1 MAVRR
6 MDIFGDDS
14 TEDVDSDDIFY
25 HSSAEKS
32 KIFNAER
39 SESEDAHHSNPR
51 RSEWSTRASSTKN
64 VERIYD
70 YDGRHKFTG
79 DPYEEV
85 PDEYEEPRRKEFE
98 RSRDKVRDREWERDA
113 GSRHSYG
120 WERRP
125 QYHYEHSPHHS
136 GNVQKSNASPII
148 KLLGLVLLVMGVIF
162 VIKGHPEYS
171 AVVVLVII
179 MYVLNFFTINK
190 KGSGSRRQR

>member
-39 SESEDAHHSNPR
+39 SESEDAHYSNPR
-51 RSEWSTRASSTKN
+51 RSEWTTRASSTKN
-64 VERIYD
+64 VERVYD

-85 PDEYEEPRRKEFE
+85 SDEYEEPRRKEFE
-98 RSRDKVRDREWERDA
+98 RSRSRVRDRDRERNYGNEHHHEWKRK
-113 GSRHSYG
+113 
-120 WERRP
+120 P

-136 GNVQKSNASPII
+136 GNVQKSNVSPII
-148 KLLGLVLLVMGVIF
+148 KLLGLVLLIMGVIF

>member
-1 MAVRR
+1 MAVRK

-39 SESEDAHHSNPR
+39 SESEDAYYSNPR
-51 RSEWSTRASSTKN
+51 RSEWTTRASSTKN

-125 QYHYEHSPHHS
+125 QYHYEHNPHHS
-136 GNVQKSNASPII
+136 GNVQKSNVSPII

-190 KGSGSRRQR
+190 KGSGSRRLR

>member
-14 TEDVDSDDIFY
+14 TEDVDTGDIFY
-25 HSSAEKS
+25 HSSAERNKVFS
-32 KIFNAER
+32 AEHD
-39 SESEDAHHSNPR
+39 EPEDAHYGNPR
-51 RSEWSTRASSTKN
+51 RSERTTRTSSTKN
-64 VERIYD
+64 VERVYD

-85 PDEYEEPRRKEFE
+85 PDEYEEPHRKEFGHP
-98 RSRDKVRDREWERDA
+98 RDRERDRERERNC
-113 GSRHSYG
+113 SNRYSHER
-120 WERRP
+120 ERRP

-136 GNVQKSNASPII
+136 GNVQKSNVSPII

-190 KGSGSRRQR
+190 KGSGSRRQK

>member
-1 MAVRR
+1 M
-6 MDIFGDDS
+6 
-14 TEDVDSDDIFY
+14 
-25 HSSAEKS
+25 
-32 KIFNAER
+32 
-39 SESEDAHHSNPR
+39 
-51 RSEWSTRASSTKN
+51 
-64 VERIYD
+64 
-70 YDGRHKFTG
+70 
-79 DPYEEV
+79 
-85 PDEYEEPRRKEFE
+85 
-98 RSRDKVRDREWERDA
+98 RDREWEKDA

-136 GNVQKSNASPII
+136 GNVQKSNVSPII

>member
-14 TEDVDSDDIFY
+14 TEDVETGDIFY
-25 HSSAEKS
+25 HSSTERS
-32 KIFNAER
+32 KVFSAER
-39 SESEDAHHSNPR
+39 SESDDKHSDFAKQPERN
-51 RSEWSTRASSTKN
+51 TRISSTKN
-64 VERIYD
+64 VERVYD
-70 YDGRHKFTG
+70 YGGRHKFTG
-79 DPYEEV
+79 ELYEEV
-85 PDEYEEPRRKEFE
+85 PDEYEDSHRKEFE
-98 RSRDKVRDREWERDA
+98 QSRSKMRDSERERKFGNKHSYEWERK
-113 GSRHSYG
+113 
-120 WERRP
+120 P

-136 GNVQKSNASPII
+136 GNVQKSNVSPII
-148 KLLGLVLLVMGVIF
+148 KLLGLVLLIMGVIF

>member
-1 MAVRR
+1 MAVRK

-39 SESEDAHHSNPR
+39 SESEDAH
-51 RSEWSTRASSTKN
+51 
-64 VERIYD
+64 Y
-70 YDGRHKFTG
+70 
-79 DPYEEV
+79 
-85 PDEYEEPRRKEFE
+85 
-98 RSRDKVRDREWERDA
+98 RDREWEKDA

-136 GNVQKSNASPII
+136 GNVQKSNVSPII

>member
-14 TEDVDSDDIFY
+14 TEDVDTGDIFY
-25 HSSAEKS
+25 HSSAERS
-32 KIFNAER
+32 KVFSTEHG
-39 SESEDAHHSNPR
+39 EPEDAHYGSPRHSER
-51 RSEWSTRASSTKN
+51 TTRASSTKN
-64 VERIYD
+64 VERVYD

-85 PDEYEEPRRKEFE
+85 PDEYEEPRRKE
-98 RSRDKVRDREWERDA
+98 VGHPRDRDHDRERERNFSNRY
-113 GSRHSYG
+113 SRER
-120 WERRP
+120 ERRP

-136 GNVQKSNASPII
+136 GNVQKSNVSPII

>member
-14 TEDVDSDDIFY
+14 TEDVETGDIFY
-25 HSSAEKS
+25 HSSTERS
-32 KIFNAER
+32 KVFSTER
-39 SESEDAHHSNPR
+39 SESDDKHSDFAKQPERN
-51 RSEWSTRASSTKN
+51 TRTSSAKN
-64 VERIYD
+64 VERVYD
-70 YDGRHKFTG
+70 YGGRHKFTG
-79 DPYEEV
+79 ELYEEV
-85 PDEYEEPRRKEFE
+85 PDEYEDSHRKEFE
-98 RSRDKVRDREWERDA
+98 QSRSKMRDSERERKFGNKHSYEWERK
-113 GSRHSYG
+113 
-120 WERRP
+120 P

-136 GNVQKSNASPII
+136 GNVQKSNVSPII
-148 KLLGLVLLVMGVIF
+148 KLPGLVLLIMGVIF